1 VEYFTTEYSIH
12 SLTIRSGIALNE
24 DGGTSDLVG
33 AQGKM
38 VVFIASLLQ
47 RAGVARMDEFGELLT
62 VFADTVA
69 ETEPGE
75 GAILRH
81 WASALRGNPVA

>member
-1 VEYFTTEYSIH
+1 
-12 SLTIRSGIALNE
+12 LNE
-24 DGGTSDLVG
+24 DGGTNDLVG
-33 AQGKM
+33 AQGKL

-47 RAGVARMDEFGELLT
+47 RAGVARIDEFGELLT

-75 GAILRH
+75 AAILRQ
-81 WASALRGNPVA
+81 WASALRGNPVAY